1 MDSKDNDAEEDST
14 IPDFKD
20 TGVYVLPEYTDSAF
34 GKVIQTYRDLF
45 RNTPGKTT
53 LAQHYILTSGQAL
66 RVPPR
71 RIPAEY
77 RDEVDHMIKEM
88 LDEGIIEESSSPW
101 MAPAVY
107 VRKKDG
113 SIRLC
118 VDYRALNKQTVKD
131 AYPLPLPD
139 EVQDHLVGSTIYS
152 TLDLQSGYWQIPV
165 HPTDC
170 EKNAFCPGPGLRLFQ
185 FRQMPFGLSGAAGS
199 FQCLMNKVF
208 RGLNF
213 VKVYV
218 DDVFIYSGTKDD
230 HIKHLTAVFQRLK
243 DAGLSLRGNKCHI
256 GLSQVRYLGHLKE

>member
-1 MDSKDNDAEEDST
+1 MEPQLSIILLPQSAFAVKTAIQSDKLSSKELEMDCKENDAEEDST
-14 IPDFKD
+14 IPKFKD
-20 TGVYVLPEYTDSAF
+20 TGVYTLLEVTDAAL
-34 GKVIQTYRDLF
+34 GKVIQTYRHLF
-45 RNTPGKTT
+45 RNTLGKTS
-53 LAQHYILTSGQAL
+53 LAQHYIPTSGPPL

-139 EVQDHLVGSTIYS
+139 EVQDHLAGSTIYS

-165 HPTDC
+165 HLTDY
-170 EKNAFCPGPGLRLFQ
+170 EKTAFCPGPGLDLFQ
-185 FRQMPFGLSGAAGS
+185 FR
-199 FQCLMNKVF
+199 
-208 RGLNF
+208 
-213 VKVYV
+213 
-218 DDVFIYSGTKDD
+218 
-230 HIKHLTAVFQRLK
+230 
-243 DAGLSLRGNKCHI
+243 
-256 GLSQVRYLGHLKE
+256 